1 MPPLVCCACRC
12 RGMSATRAAW
22 TQPAVTCNKSGKIRC
37 RGCSDTQA
45 CCRLCCALPRSVP
58 ITSRTEGSA
67 AATTAA
73 ATAAAGVGPAAAPAA
88 TSFGGDTVGLLHLRT
103 NLLHV
108 CLGARCHDNS
118 SRLGLATEVAAAA
131 MEAKH
136 PVLLLPA
143 VVVRVQTSLAAPIDS
158 HMQA

>member
-1 MPPLVCCACRC
+1 
-12 RGMSATRAAW
+12 MSATRAAW

-45 CCRLCCALPRSVP
+45 CCRLCCTLPRSVP
-58 ITSRTEGSA
+58 IISRTEGSA

-103 NLLHV
+103 ILLHR
-108 CLGARCHDNS
+108 CLGNCCHDNS

-131 MEAKH
+131 AVEAKH

-143 VVVRVQTSLAAPIDS
+143 VVVRIQTSLAAPIDS